1 MNPTMN
7 SKSSPLSLDAELQHL
22 TARLLSPRSRY
33 GHVALLLAA
42 LMMCVLLGALLA
54 TEPAL
59 PGRTQVA
66 FAVMLGIGASWVAY
80 AIWVL
85 RHRAPLL
92 GQHRIVAGRMAV
104 IFTALFL
111 AGGVGTAA
119 ATGGAAFQAAAVIG
133 AGMLVVAASVLV
145 QAHRLVARLQAQ
157 RQELE
162 RRLAARDTPTT

>member
-1 MNPTMN
+1 MNPTLD
-7 SKSSPLSLDAELQHL
+7 STPSASLDAELQHL
-22 TARLLSPRSRY
+22 TARLLSPRARY

-59 PGRTQVA
+59 PERTQAA

-80 AIWVL
+80 ALWVL
-85 RHRAPLL
+85 RQRRPLL

-104 IFTALFL
+104 IFSALFL
-111 AGGVGTAA
+111 AGSVGLAA
-119 ATGGAAFQAAAVIG
+119 AAAGAAFQAAAVVA
-133 AGMLVVAASVLV
+133 AGMLVVAVSVLV
-145 QAHRLVARLQAQ
+145 QAHRHVARLQDQ

-162 RRLAARDTPTT
+162 RRLAGRE